1 MSSFLQRAMDD
12 EDNYDFPTSDTVMD
26 LEVTLLSK
34 IQELMR
40 HWLNER
46 SAPEILQCQTQL
58 LNGLL
63 DFIADQVQSHVLYT
77 IRARKLCWLM

>member
-1 MSSFLQRAMDD
+1 MND
-12 EDNYDFPTSDTVMD
+12 EDDYDIPTSDTLMD
-26 LEVTLLSK
+26 VETPSGSK

-63 DFIADQVQSHVLYT
+63 DFVADQVRFTALNST
-77 IRARKLCWLM
+77 

>member
-1 MSSFLQRAMDD
+1 MSFLQRMQAAMDD
-12 EDNYDFPTSDTVMD
+12 DDDVDVAPSNNAMD
-26 LEVTLLSK
+26 LDTPRGTK

-63 DFIADQVQSHVLYT
+63 DFVADQVRFHLYQ
-77 IRARKLCWLM
+77 L